1 MTSYLTAPLSGEAP
15 RPFKELVGEAL
26 DALPSTFP
34 RDITQVMVALDIDG
48 TILSPSGASAQVV
61 ESIAALSRAGAQVV
75 IATGRSMGAVLP
87 VLPLLGFRRGWIVAS
102 NGAVLARVHEAG
114 YEIVHR
120 HEFFPAEVIDEALK
134 TLPHARFAVEDHDL
148 RLISTGFPEGEIVED
163 TELVSIDELKAMRTP
178 KLVIREPALDRDS
191 FESILCALP
200 FAKSHEVFVGWTSW
214 ADISSLGVTKASGL
228 DELRRDLS
236 LPIEG
241 TVAIGDGTNDIAMIL
256 SLIHI

>member
-15 RPFKELVGEAL
+15 RPFEELVGEAL
-26 DALPSTFP
+26 NALPSTFP

-61 ESIAALSRAGAQVV
+61 ESIAALNRAGAQVV

-102 NGAVLARVHEAG
+102 NGAILARVHEAG

-120 HEFFPAEVIDEALK
+120 HEFSPAEVIDEAL
-134 TLPHARFAVEDHDL
+134 TALPHARFGAEDRNL

-163 TELVSIDELKAMRTP
+163 TELVSVDELKAMRTP
-178 KLVIREPALDRDS
+178 KLVI
-191 FESILCALP
+191 
-200 FAKSHEVFVGWTSW
+200 
-214 ADISSLGVTKASGL
+214 
-228 DELRRDLS
+228 
-236 LPIEG
+236 
-241 TVAIGDGTNDIAMIL
+241 
-256 SLIHI
+256 